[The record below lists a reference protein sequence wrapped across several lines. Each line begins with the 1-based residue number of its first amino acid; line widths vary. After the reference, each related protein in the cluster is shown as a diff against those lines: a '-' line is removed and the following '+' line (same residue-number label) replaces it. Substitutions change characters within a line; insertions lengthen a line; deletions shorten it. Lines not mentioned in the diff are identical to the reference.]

1 MHGTRIKWLAS
12 FVSSVMFSQ
21 SVVAGE
27 YFDPGLLQAVNGNA
41 AISDTSLLSQG
52 YQPPGT
58 YRVHIDVNGNAVLF
72 SSVRFELN
80 KEKQLVPCL
89 SFKTYQKLGVDM
101 SKVSSK
107 AVDNETGNTCVPME
121 EQVPGI
127 KTDFDFSKLTLGIS
141 IPQTVL
147 RDESIEGIPQEQWDD
162 GIPALISMYQLSGQQ
177 YLSRSSGVADSIY
190 ANLNNGINI
199 GRWRLR
205 NNSTVSN
212 DEGWKNISNYVET
225 AIRSLKSEL
234 TVGEASTPGDVFDS
248 VLVRGVQ
255 LSSDDDMIPDQLTGF
270 APIIRGIAKS
280 NARVTVRENGN
291 IIYQRAVPPGPFVI
305 GDLSSVSN
313 GGKLEVVVTE
323 ADGSES
329 RSTVAY
335 SSVPQLL
342 RTWQRKYN
350 LTAGHYVSG
359 SNSAEDKP
367 DILQGSL
374 SLGLPFN
381 TTLYGGSQYHERY
394 KAFSLG
400 LGFDLKR
407 LGGIA
412 VDITR
417 SKARRNNSPEYTGD
431 MARLTYRNSIVET
444 DTQIQLDNRYYLHDY
459 LSFSDWADSET
470 LFDDTRKRR
479 EYSLTVNQ
487 SVTDEHSFF
496 ATLSRTENADNSIS
510 RMWQL
515 GWNGS
520 YKMVSFSLA
529 YSMTRNEGDPL
540 WDKQL
545 ALTLSV
551 PFSEAFPAAQPMVN
565 YTATSGL
572 KGDLSN
578 QVGITGKVG
587 DHQDLS
593 WNSQLS
599 YASQHGQS
607 DTQSGSLGLDY
618 QGSYGEMNVTYNADQ
633 NQYVSWNAS
642 GSLVAHRH
650 GITAGRYSNGS
661 MALVAIPGAPNVML
675 EGGQNVT
682 TDSRGFALVP
692 DLRSYHR
699 NPLSID
705 SRASKD
711 VDFVSTSTQVVPT
724 KDAVVMASFTPI
736 SGRKVVLTVK
746 HNGDYLPFGARA
758 RIEGSDETYYVGDQ
772 GQVYLNAAPDKG
784 TVRFT
789 WGDKQQCSSPLVIPA
804 SGSTTLR
811 VAMLS
816 LDCH

>member
-21 SVVAGE
+21 SVLAGE

-80 KEKQLVPCL
+80 KEKQLIPCL

-101 SKVSSK
+101 SKVDSK

-121 EQVPGI
+121 KQVPGI
-127 KTDFDFSKLTLGIS
+127 KTDFDFSKLTLAIS

-147 RDESIEGIPQEQWDD
+147 RDESTEGIPQEEWDD

-177 YLSRSSGVADSIY
+177 YLSRRSGVANSIY

-212 DEGWKNISNYVET
+212 DEGWKNISSYVET

-255 LSSDDDMIPDQLTGF
+255 LSSDDDMIPDQMTGF

-280 NARVTVRENGN
+280 NARVTIRENGN
-291 IIYQRAVPPGPFVI
+291 VIYQRSVPPGPFI
-305 GDLSSVSN
+305 ISDLSSVSN

-367 DILQGSL
+367 EILQASL
-374 SLGLPFN
+374 SWGLPFN

-412 VDITR
+412 VDLTR

-431 MARLTYRNSIVET
+431 MVRLTYRNSIVET

-479 EYSLTVNQ
+479 EYSMTVNQ

-496 ATLSRTENADNSIS
+496 ATLSRTENTDNSIS

-520 YKMVSFSLA
+520 FKMVSFSLA
-529 YSMTRNEGDPL
+529 YSMTRNQGDPV

-551 PFSEAFPAAQPMVN
+551 PFNEAFPAAQPMVN

-572 KGDLSN
+572 QGDLSN
-578 QVGITGKVG
+578 QVGITGKVDG
-587 DHQDLS
+587 HEDLS

-633 NQYVSWNAS
+633 NQYISWNAS
-642 GSLVAHRH
+642 GSVLAHRH

-661 MALVAIPGAPNVML
+661 MALVAIPGAPNVTL
-675 EGGQNVT
+675 EGGQNVK
-682 TDSRGFALVP
+682 TDSRGYALVP
-692 DLRSYHR
+692 DMRSYHR

-705 SRASKD
+705 PHASKD

-724 KDAVVMASFTPI
+724 KDAIVLANFTPI

-746 HNGDYLPFGARA
+746 HNGDFLPFGARA
-758 RIEGSDETYYVGDQ
+758 RIEGNDETYYVGDQ

-784 TVRFT
+784 IVRFS
-789 WGDKQQCSSPLVIPA
+789 WGDKQECSSPLAVPA
-804 SGSTTLR
+804 SGSTALR
-811 VAMLS
+811 VAMIS

>member
-101 SKVSSK
+101 SKVNSK

-147 RDESIEGIPQEQWDD
+147 RDESIEGIPQEEWDD

-367 DILQGSL
+367 DILQGSV

-599 YASQHGQS
+599 YTSQHGQS

>member
-101 SKVSSK
+101 SKVNSK

-147 RDESIEGIPQEQWDD
+147 RDESIESIPQEEWDD

-234 TVGEASTPGDVFDS
+234 TIGEASTPGDVFDS

-313 GGKLEVVVTE
+313 GGKLEVIVTE

-374 SLGLPFN
+374 SWGLPFN

-417 SKARRNNSPEYTGD
+417 SRARRNNSPEYTGD

-459 LSFSDWADSET
+459 LSFSDWADSNT

-496 ATLSRTENADNSIS
+496 ATLSRTENADNSVS

-551 PFSEAFPAAQPMVN
+551 PFSEAFPTTQPMVN

-661 MALVAIPGAPNVML
+661 MALVAIPGAPNVTL

-682 TDSRGFALVP
+682 TDPRGYALVP
-692 DLRSYHR
+692 DMRAYHR
-699 NPLSID
+699 NSLSVD
-705 SRASKD
+705 PHASKD

-724 KDAVVMASFTPI
+724 KDAVVLASFTPI

-804 SGSTTLR
+804 SGTTTLR